1 MLIQGVR
8 KIPLNYAKQIVGN
21 RQFGGAR
28 QFLPIK
34 VNSAGVMPIIFAQAI
49 MFLPTLFS
57 YPTLKQRKVLAK
69 IFTDHSNFWYM
80 VIYAASG
87 NWFYISCI
95 QHYF

>member
-1 MLIQGVR
+1 MPSKLR
-8 KIPLNYAKQIVGN
+8 WN

-57 YPTLKQRKVLAK
+57 YANSDTGQGIGKS
-69 IFTDHSNFWYM
+69 IF
-80 VIYAASG
+80 
-87 NWFYISCI
+87 
-95 QHYF
+95 